1 MTTTHAID
9 TDASSGPVTAGAAV
23 AQGWDRVRQHW
34 ASVGAA
40 YLLSVLLVLP
50 LAAALAMSL
59 RQSLAHREAAERML
73 AGWDGLWH
81 RSFAA
86 QAGGIETTFDPGVVG
101 IGAVLRS
108 LDDLVTQS
116 LFELPLPLVTVGLL
130 YLAGWVLLSG
140 GLLARFGGDPR
151 GVVQLGALH
160 FRRLLTIA
168 VVGWLAWALVLG
180 WLLPALGDLVHASMR
195 DVIDE
200 RIVAAWTLAKYAV
213 VWILVL
219 AIRIVIDYAKVAA
232 VAEPARSPWLALA
245 NALAFCRRRAPAVLG
260 LAVILGAV
268 SLGLLLAYWFIAPGA
283 AQKNGFQVLMAFVI
297 GQASV
302 MSRVVMR
309 AWVLA
314 SAQALWPRDAEIE
327 RA

>member
-9 TDASSGPVTAGAAV
+9 TDAASGPVTAGAAV
-23 AQGWDRVRQHW
+23 GEGWDRVRQHW
-34 ASVGAA
+34 PSVGAA
-40 YLLSVLLVLP
+40 YLLSVLLALP

-108 LDDLVTQS
+108 LDHLVTGA
-116 LFELPLPLVTVGLL
+116 LVDLPLPIVIAGLL

-140 GLLARFGGDPR
+140 GLLARFRGDPR
-151 GVVQLGALH
+151 GVVQLGAIH
-160 FRRLLTIA
+160 ARRLLTISA
-168 VVGWLAWALVLG
+168 VGWLAWALVLG
-180 WLLPALGDLVHASMR
+180 WLLPALGGWVRALTL

-200 RIVAAWTLAKYAV
+200 RIVAAWILGKYAV
-213 VWILVL
+213 VWALVL

-232 VAEPARSPWLALA
+232 IDDPARSPWAALRA
-245 NALAFCRRRAPAVLG
+245 ALAFCRRRAPAVLG
-260 LAVILGAV
+260 VAVILGAV
-268 SLGLLLAYWFIAPGA
+268 SLGLLLAFWFIAPGA
-283 AQKNGFQVLMAFVI
+283 AQTNGFQILMAFVI

-302 MSRVVMR
+302 VARVIMR

-314 SAQALWPRDAEIE
+314 SAQALWPRAEIE